1 MFSNVVKWLNKP
13 YYFNKSIFFRL
24 FISFGLGGI
33 VFIFL
38 FILKPKGIDK
48 IALNPYLFRLGYAVN
63 TSLILLLYF
72 FVVTKLFP
80 DYYNNEVWT
89 IKKQLINIT
98 GIMVMCSIVHW
109 IYSLSVLSKSH
120 YIQYVSFLEILFY
133 TTVLGIAP
141 STIFIYFNEKYSA
154 EKLDNIGNEIPT
166 IQNKKVTI
174 IVNNEIPKKVT
185 IYASNKKDSI
195 TFDIDSLLYITSEN
209 NYACFFLNDKEN
221 NVKERIL
228 RLPLHL
234 VEAELTAFNHILR
247 CHKSY
252 IVNTN
257 YVSKIAGNTKGYSL
271 EIEKKLIPC
280 SRKFKKEDLINL
292 IWYNE

>member
-1 MFSNVVKWLNKP
+1 MFNSVIKWLKKP
-13 YYFNKSIFFRL
+13 YYFNNSIFFRL
-24 FISFGLGGI
+24 LISFGLGAI

-48 IALNPYLFRLGYAVN
+48 IAINPYLFRLGYAVN
-63 TSLILLLYF
+63 TSFVLLLYF

-89 IKKQLINIT
+89 IKKQLINIV
-98 GIMVMCSIVHW
+98 GVMIVCSIVHW

-120 YIQYVSFLEILFY
+120 FIQYVSFLEIVFY
-133 TTVLGIAP
+133 TMMFGTIP
-141 STIFIYFNEKYSA
+141 SAIYIYFDEKFS
-154 EKLDNIGNEIPT
+154 
-166 IQNKKVTI
+166 NKKQIENTPPPI
-174 IVNNEIPKKVT
+174 IESKKIVINVNNEPPKKVT

-195 TFDIDSLLYITSEN
+195 TFNIDSLLYITSEN
-209 NYACFFLNDKEN
+209 NYACFFLNDKEDN
-221 NVKERIL
+221 IKERIL
-228 RLPLHL
+228 RLPLRL
-234 VEAELTAFNHILR
+234 VEAELTVFSHILR

-257 YVSKIAGNTKGYSL
+257 YVNKIVGNTKGYSL

-292 IWYNE
+292 IWHNE